1 MIECNTKICFQNVAG
16 HLGLLPKEHK
26 KWRSSLQEYRSEY
39 DFLRSPDLK
48 ESVAMLRMNFDYQL
62 SLYHWLKPFL
72 LFEEHHKYILYQIIA
87 SIYEALL
94 LDYLRSKRTTISDD
108 VILKIISGYLE
119 EKNKGLGSYV
129 SLLSNS
135 QDKLITDD
143 WKKYLVSICELRNTV
158 HPSKLK
164 SPSLPKNT
172 ALKLGLENA
181 QLNLS
186 NFTKNLKKRYPKLQ
200 GV

>member
-1 MIECNTKICFQNVAG
+1 MAEHDIQQCFRNISG
-16 HLGLLPKEHK
+16 SLGMLPKEHK
-26 KWRSSLQEYRSEY
+26 RWKGSLQEYRNEY
-39 DFLRSPDLK
+39 DFLKSSNLK

-72 LFEEHHKYILYQIIA
+72 LFEEHHKYILYQVIA

-94 LDYLRSKRTTISDD
+94 LDYLISKKAEISDE
-108 VILKIISGYLE
+108 VMAEIVAGYLE
-119 EKNKGLGSYV
+119 EKNKGLGSYIN
-129 SLLSNS
+129 LLSNS
-135 QDKLITDD
+135 KDKLMTED
-143 WKKYLVSICELRNTV
+143 WKKYLESICELRNTV

-186 NFTKNLKKRYPKLQ
+186 NFTKNLKKRY
-200 GV
+200 